1 MGTFK
6 TSYDTMSKVEE
17 LEVYSREL
25 KKKFPS
31 LTEYEVIK
39 IALQMQ
45 QTETRSEISKY
56 INERLYKKLN
66 YETKQRD
73 N

>member
-39 IALQMQ
+39 IALKMQ
-45 QTETRSEISKY
+45 QTETRSEISKL
-56 INERLYKKLN
+56 NERLYKKLN

>member
-17 LEVYSREL
+17 LEIYSREL

-31 LTEYEVIK
+31 LTDFEIVN

-45 QTETRSEISKY
+45 QTETRSEISKL
-56 INERLYKKLN
+56 NERLYERLN

>member
-6 TSYDTMSKVEE
+6 KSYDTMSKVEE
-17 LEVYSREL
+17 LEIYSREL

-31 LTEYEVIK
+31 LTDFEIVK
-39 IALQMQ
+39 VALQMQ
-45 QTETRSEISKY
+45 QTETRSEISKL
-56 INERLYKKLN
+56 NERLYEHLN

>member
-45 QTETRSEISKY
+45 QTETRSEISKL
-56 INERLYKKLN
+56 NERLYKKLN

>member
-25 KKKFPS
+25 KKKFPI

-45 QTETRSEISKY
+45 QTETRSEISKL
-56 INERLYKKLN
+56 NERLYKKLN

>member
-6 TSYDTMSKVEE
+6 TSYDTTSKVEE

-25 KKKFPS
+25 KKKFPI

-45 QTETRSEISKY
+45 QTETRSEISKL
-56 INERLYKKLN
+56 NERLYKKLN

>member
-6 TSYDTMSKVEE
+6 TSYDTTSKVEE

-45 QTETRSEISKY
+45 QTETRSEISKL
-56 INERLYKKLN
+56 NERLYKKLN

>member
-17 LEVYSREL
+17 LEIYSREL
-25 KKKFPS
+25 KKKFPR
-31 LTEYEVIK
+31 LTDFEIVK

-45 QTETRSEISKY
+45 QTETRSEISKL
-56 INERLYKKLN
+56 NERLYERLN

>member
-6 TSYDTMSKVEE
+6 TSYEKMSKVEE
-17 LEVYSREL
+17 LDVYSREL

-45 QTETRSEISKY
+45 QTETRSEISKL
-56 INERLYKKLN
+56 NERLYKKLN

>member
-17 LEVYSREL
+17 LEIYSREL

-31 LTEYEVIK
+31 LTDFEIVK

-45 QTETRSEISKY
+45 ANRNQIRNK
-56 INERLYKKLN
+56 
-66 YETKQRD
+66 
-73 N
+73 